1 MEKNHKNNIIVI
13 RVAEIIHLLFKRL
26 WVIVL
31 VGVLSAAVGFG
42 LGTIRKAA
50 PMYMTTSK
58 LYVTGVEASTPS
70 AASITLGQQVLNNY
84 IEILKS
90 RPVLEQVIQKLNLN
104 MSYQELKSCISQN
117 VPDGTCMLEISVA
130 FPDAQWAKKVA
141 DELVTV
147 SGERAQE
154 VMGCTTPIVYEEANI
169 PAQPYNVDNSSALT
183 YMLLGGFAGV
193 GLTGL
198 IILVG
203 YFANTK
209 FNNPNRVADK
219 LHLKTLGVIPDSS
232 AKNIVYEEAAYQNF
246 CSQILFEKPEAQVI
260 EFISATE
267 KENKYEFI
275 QKAAA
280 RLKKM
285 EKKVILLDTNLT
297 NPKWGAGD
305 KAETTPKGIEAYLN
319 GKAKLA
325 DIVVKKDEVDYI
337 HCKEAAVN
345 GLELLGGEAFS
356 NLLVQLKQEYDYI
369 LVDTAPMA
377 YVLDAM
383 LVAKLA
389 DAVVLVLSGKASR
402 VGQTKEL
409 MASLEGRELSL
420 DGAVLKDMNIHKGG
434 KYFRK
439 EFGKYFGVYE

>member
-13 RVAEIIHLLFKRL
+13 RVAEIIQLLFKRL
-26 WVIVL
+26 WVILL
-31 VGVLSAAVGFG
+31 VGVLSAAAGYG
-42 LGTIRKAA
+42 LGTIRKAQ

-130 FPDAQWAKKVA
+130 FPDAEWAKKVA

-193 GLTGL
+193 ALTGL

-305 KAETTPKGIEAYLN
+305 KAETTPKGIEAYLT

-337 HCKEAAVN
+337 YCEEAVEN

-356 NLLVQLKQEYDYI
+356 DLLVQLKQGYDYI

-377 YVLDAM
+377 YVLDAI
-383 LVAKLA
+383 LVARLA
-389 DAVVLVLSGKASR
+389 DAVVLVLSGKTSR
-402 VGQTKEL
+402 TGQTKEL
-409 MASLEGRELSL
+409 MASLEERELSL
-420 DGAVLKDMNIHKGG
+420 DGVVLKDMNIRKGG
-434 KYFRK
+434 KYFSK